1 MTDIEVPS
9 TSGYIVNVV
18 LNVFSA
24 LTAIVFNSITIQ
36 AIRKTSSLP
45 NPLKILL
52 LSLAYSD
59 LAVGLVAQ
67 PLWIVTLSREE
78 DTEVLCI
85 IQSALANA
93 SFLGIM
99 ALNVD
104 RFLAVHLHLRYRELV
119 TYKRVLRLAILTWV
133 LSALL
138 SSICC
143 LVTENLNP
151 FMNITIIVWSL
162 CLIFLTVISC
172 RLYFAV
178 RVHTKQIQAS
188 QLNQTALSDELANA
202 SRLRKSSV
210 SSFYVN
216 FVFLVCYLPFF
227 CSLITGIFFK
237 KAAFTNSQ
245 IWQELFL
252 LSRTLMF
259 INSCLNPVIYCWRM
273 RDIRHA
279 IKDILR
285 NTCTYKR

>member
-1 MTDIEVPS
+1 MINIDVPS
-9 TSGYIVNVV
+9 TSGLIVNVA

-24 LTAIVFNSITIQ
+24 FTAIVFNSITIQ
-36 AIRKTSSLP
+36 AIKKTSSLP

-52 LSLAYSD
+52 LSLALSD

-67 PLWIVTLSREE
+67 PLWIVNILRKK
-78 DTEVLCI
+78 DTEVLWI

-99 ALNVD
+99 ALSVD

-138 SSICC
+138 SSICY

-188 QLNQTALSDELANA
+188 QLNQTALSDELATA
-202 SRLRKSSV
+202 SRLRKSAV

-216 FVFLVCYLPFF
+216 FVFLVCYLPFY
-227 CSLITGIFFK
+227 CSLITKFFK
-237 KAAFTNSQ
+237 SEEFVNGQ
-245 IWQELFL
+245 IWQELFP

-259 INSCLNPVIYCWRM
+259 MNSCLNPVIYCWRM

-279 IKDILR
+279 IKNILR
-285 NTCTYKR
+285 NTCTHKR

>member
-1 MTDIEVPS
+1 M
-9 TSGYIVNVV
+9 NVV

-85 IQSALANA
+85 IQYALANA

-138 SSICC
+138 SFICY
-143 LVTENLNP
+143 LVTKNLNP

-202 SRLRKSSV
+202 FRLRKSSV

>member
-1 MTDIEVPS
+1 MADIEVPS

-52 LSLAYSD
+52 LSLAFSD

-119 TYKRVLRLAILTWV
+119 TYKRVLSLAILTWV
-133 LSALL
+133 FSALL
-138 SSICC
+138 SSICRWI
-143 LVTENLNP
+143 TEDLSE

-178 RVHTKQIQAS
+178 RVHTKQIQAL
-188 QLNQTALSDELANA
+188 QLKQTALSDELANA
-202 SRLRKSSV
+202 SRLRKSAV

-216 FVFLVCYLPFF
+216 FVFLVCFLPYY
-227 CSLITGIFFK
+227 CSLIRKFFK
-237 KAAFTNSQ
+237 SEAFVNSQ
-245 IWQELFL
+245 IWQELFP

-259 INSCLNPVIYCWRM
+259 MNSCLNPVIYCWRM

-285 NTCTYKR
+285 NTCTH

>member
-1 MTDIEVPS
+1 M
-9 TSGYIVNVV
+9 NVV

-85 IQSALANA
+85 IQYALANA

-119 TYKRVLRLAILTWV
+119 TYKRVLSLAILTWV
-133 LSALL
+133 FSALL
-138 SSICC
+138 SSICRWI
-143 LVTENLNP
+143 TEDLSE

-178 RVHTKQIQAS
+178 RVHTKQIQAL
-188 QLNQTALSDELANA
+188 QLKQTALSDEVANA
-202 SRLRKSSV
+202 SRLRKSAV

-216 FVFLVCYLPFF
+216 FVFLVCFLPFY
-227 CSLITGIFFK
+227 CSLIRKFFK
-237 KAAFTNSQ
+237 SEAFVNSQ

-259 INSCLNPVIYCWRM
+259 MNSCLNPVIYCWRM

>member
-1 MTDIEVPS
+1 MADIEVPS
-9 TSGYIVNVV
+9 TSGLIVNVA

-52 LSLAYSD
+52 LSLAFSD

-119 TYKRVLRLAILTWV
+119 TYKRVLSLAILTWV

-138 SSICC
+138 SSICRWI
-143 LVTENLNP
+143 TEDLSE

-227 CSLITGIFFK
+227 CSLIRKFFK
-237 KAAFTNSQ
+237 SEAFVNGQ
-245 IWQELFL
+245 IWQELFP

-259 INSCLNPVIYCWRM
+259 MNSCLNPVIYCWRM

-285 NTCTYKR
+285 NTCTH

>member
-1 MTDIEVPS
+1 MADIEVPS
-9 TSGYIVNVV
+9 ISGYIVNVV

-52 LSLAYSD
+52 LSLAFSD

-67 PLWIVTLSREE
+67 PLWIVTLSRKE

-85 IQSALANA
+85 IQFALANA

-133 LSALL
+133 LNALL

-178 RVHTKQIQAS
+178 RVHTKQIQAL
-188 QLNQTALSDELANA
+188 QLKQTALSDEVANA
-202 SRLRKSSV
+202 SRLRKSAV

-216 FVFLVCYLPFF
+216 FVFLVCFLPYY
-227 CSLITGIFFK
+227 CSLIRKFFK
-237 KAAFTNSQ
+237 SEAFVNSQ
-245 IWQELFL
+245 IWQELSP

-259 INSCLNPVIYCWRM
+259 MNSCLNPVIYCWRM

-285 NTCTYKR
+285 NTCTH

>member
-1 MTDIEVPS
+1 MINIDVPS
-9 TSGYIVNVV
+9 TSGLIVNVA

-24 LTAIVFNSITIQ
+24 FTAIVFNSITIQ
-36 AIRKTSSLP
+36 AIKKTSSLP

-52 LSLAYSD
+52 LSLALSD

-67 PLWIVTLSREE
+67 PLWIVNILRKK
-78 DTEVLCI
+78 DTEVLWI

-99 ALNVD
+99 ALSVD

-119 TYKRVLRLAILTWV
+119 TYKRVLSLAILTWV
-133 LSALL
+133 FSALL
-138 SSICC
+138 PFICRWITKD
-143 LVTENLNP
+143 LSE

-178 RVHTKQIQAS
+178 RVHTKQIQAL
-188 QLNQTALSDELANA
+188 QLKQTALSDEVANA
-202 SRLRKSSV
+202 SRLRKSAV

-216 FVFLVCYLPFF
+216 FVFLVCYLPFY
-227 CSLITGIFFK
+227 CSLTTGIFFK

-279 IKDILR
+279 IKNILR
-285 NTCTYKR
+285 NTCTHKR

>member
-1 MTDIEVPS
+1 MADIEVPS

-52 LSLAYSD
+52 LSLALSD

-78 DTEVLCI
+78 DTEVLRI
-85 IQSALANA
+85 IQYALANT

-119 TYKRVLRLAILTWV
+119 TYKRVLSLAILTWV
-133 LSALL
+133 FSALL
-138 SSICC
+138 SSICRWI
-143 LVTENLNP
+143 TEDLSE

-178 RVHTKQIQAS
+178 RVHTKQIQAL
-188 QLNQTALSDELANA
+188 QLKQTALSDEVANA
-202 SRLRKSSV
+202 SRLRKSAV

-216 FVFLVCYLPFF
+216 FVFLVCFLPFY
-227 CSLITGIFFK
+227 CSLIRKFFK
-237 KAAFTNSQ
+237 SEAFTNSQ

-259 INSCLNPVIYCWRM
+259 MNSCLNPVIYCWRM

-279 IKDILR
+279 IKNILR
-285 NTCTYKR
+285 NTCTHKR

>member
-1 MTDIEVPS
+1 MINIEVPS
-9 TSGYIVNVV
+9 TSGLIVNVV

-24 LTAIVFNSITIQ
+24 FTAIVFNSITMQ
-36 AIRKTSSLP
+36 AIKKTSSLP

-52 LSLAYSD
+52 LSLALSD

-67 PLWIVTLSREE
+67 PLWIVNILRKK
-78 DTEVLCI
+78 DTEVLWI

-99 ALNVD
+99 ALSVD

-138 SSICC
+138 SSICY

-188 QLNQTALSDELANA
+188 QLKQTALSDEVANA
-202 SRLRKSSV
+202 SRLRKSAV

-216 FVFLVCYLPFF
+216 FVFLVCFLPFY
-227 CSLITGIFFK
+227 CSLIRKFFK
-237 KAAFTNSQ
+237 SEAFVNSQ

-259 INSCLNPVIYCWRM
+259 MNSCLNPVIYCWRM

>member
-1 MTDIEVPS
+1 M
-9 TSGYIVNVV
+9 NVV

-119 TYKRVLRLAILTWV
+119 TYKRVLSLAILTWV
-133 LSALL
+133 FSALL
-138 SSICC
+138 SSICRWI
-143 LVTENLNP
+143 TEDLSE

-178 RVHTKQIQAS
+178 RVHTKQIQAL
-188 QLNQTALSDELANA
+188 QLKQTALSDELANA
-202 SRLRKSSV
+202 SRLRKSAV

-216 FVFLVCYLPFF
+216 FVFLVCFLPYY
-227 CSLITGIFFK
+227 CSLIRKFFK
-237 KAAFTNSQ
+237 SEAFVNSQ
-245 IWQELFL
+245 IWQELFP

-259 INSCLNPVIYCWRM
+259 MNSCLNPVIYCWRM

-285 NTCTYKR
+285 NTCTH

>member
-1 MTDIEVPS
+1 MADIEVPS

-52 LSLAYSD
+52 LSLAFSD

-119 TYKRVLRLAILTWV
+119 TYKRVLSLAILTWV
-133 LSALL
+133 FSALL
-138 SSICC
+138 SSICRWI
-143 LVTENLNP
+143 TEDLSE

-178 RVHTKQIQAS
+178 RVHTKQIQAL
-188 QLNQTALSDELANA
+188 QLKQTALSDEVANA
-202 SRLRKSSV
+202 SRLRKSAV

-216 FVFLVCYLPFF
+216 FVFLVCFLPYY
-227 CSLITGIFFK
+227 CSLIRKFFK
-237 KAAFTNSQ
+237 SEAFVNSQ
-245 IWQELFL
+245 IWQELFS

-259 INSCLNPVIYCWRM
+259 MNSCLNPVIYCWRM

-279 IKDILR
+279 IKYILR
-285 NTCTYKR
+285 NTCTH

>member
-1 MTDIEVPS
+1 MINIEVPS
-9 TSGYIVNVV
+9 TSGLIVNVA

-24 LTAIVFNSITIQ
+24 FTAIVFNSITIQ
-36 AIRKTSSLP
+36 VIKKTSSLP

-52 LSLAYSD
+52 LSLALSD

-67 PLWIVTLSREE
+67 PLWIVNILRKK
-78 DTEVLCI
+78 DTEVLWI

-99 ALNVD
+99 ALSVD

-138 SSICC
+138 SFICY
-143 LVTENLNP
+143 LVTKNLNP

-178 RVHTKQIQAS
+178 RVHTKQIQAL
-188 QLNQTALSDELANA
+188 QLKQTALSDEVANA
-202 SRLRKSSV
+202 SRLRKSAV

-216 FVFLVCYLPFF
+216 FVFLVCFLPFY
-227 CSLITGIFFK
+227 CSLIRKFFK
-237 KAAFTNSQ
+237 SEAFVNSQ

-259 INSCLNPVIYCWRM
+259 MNSCLNPVIYCWRM

-285 NTCTYKR
+285 NTCTH

>member
-1 MTDIEVPS
+1 MADIEVPS

-45 NPLKILL
+45 NPLKILM
-52 LSLAYSD
+52 LSLAFSD

-119 TYKRVLRLAILTWV
+119 TYKRVLSLAILTWV
-133 LSALL
+133 FSALL
-138 SSICC
+138 SSICHWI
-143 LVTENLNP
+143 TEDLSE

-188 QLNQTALSDELANA
+188 QLNQTALSDEVANA
-202 SRLRKSSV
+202 SRLRKSAV

-216 FVFLVCYLPFF
+216 FVFLVCYLPFY
-227 CSLITGIFFK
+227 CSLIRKFFK
-237 KAAFTNSQ
+237 SEAFVNGQ
-245 IWQELFL
+245 IWQELFP

-259 INSCLNPVIYCWRM
+259 MNSCLNPVIYCWRM

-285 NTCTYKR
+285 NTCTH

>member
-1 MTDIEVPS
+1 MADIEVPS

-45 NPLKILL
+45 NPLKILM
-52 LSLAYSD
+52 LSLAFSD

-119 TYKRVLRLAILTWV
+119 TYKRVLSLAILTWV
-133 LSALL
+133 FSALL
-138 SSICC
+138 SSICRWI
-143 LVTENLNP
+143 TEDLSE

-178 RVHTKQIQAS
+178 RVHTKQIQAL
-188 QLNQTALSDELANA
+188 QLKQTALSDEVANA
-202 SRLRKSSV
+202 SRLRKSAV

-216 FVFLVCYLPFF
+216 FVFLVCYLPFY
-227 CSLITGIFFK
+227 CSLIRKFFK
-237 KAAFTNSQ
+237 SEAFVNGQ

-259 INSCLNPVIYCWRM
+259 MNSCLNPVIYCWRM

-285 NTCTYKR
+285 NTCTH

>member
-1 MTDIEVPS
+1 MADIEVPS

-52 LSLAYSD
+52 LSLAFSD

-67 PLWIVTLSREE
+67 PLWIVNLSREE
-78 DTEVLCI
+78 DTEVLSI

-119 TYKRVLRLAILTWV
+119 TYKRVLSLAILTWV
-133 LSALL
+133 FSALL
-138 SSICC
+138 SSICRWI
-143 LVTENLNP
+143 TEDLSE

-188 QLNQTALSDELANA
+188 QLNQTALSDELATA
-202 SRLRKSSV
+202 SRLRKSAV

-216 FVFLVCYLPFF
+216 FVFLVCYLPFY
-227 CSLITGIFFK
+227 CSLITKFFK
-237 KAAFTNSQ
+237 SEEFVNGQ
-245 IWQELFL
+245 IWQELFP

-259 INSCLNPVIYCWRM
+259 MNSCLNPVIYCWRM

-285 NTCTYKR
+285 NTCTH

>member
-1 MTDIEVPS
+1 MINIEVPS
-9 TSGYIVNVV
+9 TSGLIVNVV

-24 LTAIVFNSITIQ
+24 FTAIVFNSITMQ
-36 AIRKTSSLP
+36 AIKKTSSLP

-52 LSLAYSD
+52 LSLALSD

-67 PLWIVTLSREE
+67 PLWIVNILRKK
-78 DTEVLCI
+78 DTEVLWI

-99 ALNVD
+99 ALSVD
-104 RFLAVHLHLRYRELV
+104 RFLAVHLHLRYQELV
-119 TYKRVLRLAILTWV
+119 TYKCVLRLAILTWV
-133 LSALL
+133 FSALL
-138 SSICC
+138 PFICY

-188 QLNQTALSDELANA
+188 QLNQIALSDELANA

-227 CSLITGIFFK
+227 CSLITRIFFK

-252 LSRTLMF
+252 LSRTLIF

>member
-1 MTDIEVPS
+1 MADIEVPS

-24 LTAIVFNSITIQ
+24 FTAIVFNSITIQ

-52 LSLAYSD
+52 LSLAFSD
-59 LAVGLVAQ
+59 LAVGVVAQ

-78 DTEVLCI
+78 DTEVLFI

-99 ALNVD
+99 ALKVD
-104 RFLAVHLHLRYRELV
+104 WFLAVHLHLRYRELV
-119 TYKRVLRLAILTWV
+119 TYKRVLSLAILTWV
-133 LSALL
+133 FSALL
-138 SSICC
+138 SSICHWI
-143 LVTENLNP
+143 TEDLSE

-178 RVHTKQIQAS
+178 RVHTKQIQAL
-188 QLNQTALSDELANA
+188 QLKQTALSDELANA
-202 SRLRKSSV
+202 SRLRKSAV

-216 FVFLVCYLPFF
+216 FVFLVCYLPFY
-227 CSLITGIFFK
+227 CSLIRKFFK
-237 KAAFTNSQ
+237 SEAFVNGQ
-245 IWQELFL
+245 IWQELFS

-259 INSCLNPVIYCWRM
+259 MNSCLNPVIYCWRM

-285 NTCTYKR
+285 NTCTH

>member
-1 MTDIEVPS
+1 MADIEVPS

-85 IQSALANA
+85 IQYALANA

-119 TYKRVLRLAILTWV
+119 TYKRVLSLAILTWV
-133 LSALL
+133 FSALL
-138 SSICC
+138 SSICRWI
-143 LVTENLNP
+143 TEDLSE

-202 SRLRKSSV
+202 FRLRKSSV

-237 KAAFTNSQ
+237 KAAFVNSQ

>member
-1 MTDIEVPS
+1 MADIEVPS

-52 LSLAYSD
+52 LSLALSD

-78 DTEVLCI
+78 DTEVLYI

-133 LSALL
+133 FSALL
-138 SSICC
+138 PFICY

-178 RVHTKQIQAS
+178 RVHTKQIQAL
-188 QLNQTALSDELANA
+188 QLKQTALSDELANA
-202 SRLRKSSV
+202 SRLRKSAV

-216 FVFLVCYLPFF
+216 FVFLVCFLPFF
-227 CSLITGIFFK
+227 CSLINGIFFK
-237 KAAFTNSQ
+237 SEAFVNSQ

-259 INSCLNPVIYCWRM
+259 MNSCLNPVIYCWRM

-285 NTCTYKR
+285 NTCTH